1 MMAALKSWWILS
13 LLILFAE
20 RWVWVLH
27 GGAEQLLRGRDQV
40 ARHRVPPREAN
51 HLWRRG
57 GSSPV
62 CEADLP
68 KYSHPLRGAETTT
81 NLVSVVI
88 YLLFY
93 LWRCWLS
100 NSVKPIK
107 WDQSRSMT
115 KANIHFQ
122 NFDWNRFVLLHENI
136 ESTKIGERENV
147 NMPPPLHGFICI
159 ISECEPRVLRGFFD
173 RGSMKDH
180 QDWSVDTRMYTWRE
194 NLKYCFTFH
203 KCQLP
208 FLQVLSLCHWQ
219 LKA

>member
-1 MMAALKSWWILS
+1 MIPT
-13 LLILFAE
+13 LLVLMIWGYLLLGQNSQRIIIYAE

-40 ARHRVPPREAN
+40 ARHWVPSREAN

-122 NFDWNRFVLLHENI
+122 NFDWNRFVLLPKNI
-136 ESTKIGERENV
+136 QITKIGERKMKICLLLCMASYKNV
-147 NMPPPLHGFICI
+147 NWGCWEVSSI
-159 ISECEPRVLRGFFD
+159 ED
-173 RGSMKDH
+173 QWKT
-180 QDWSVDTRMYTWRE
+180 TRIE
-194 NLKYCFTFH
+194 G
-203 KCQLP
+203 
-208 FLQVLSLCHWQ
+208 
-219 LKA
+219 